1 MLSSMGLSM
10 DARVPP
16 DNVGY
21 LIGDISRMIRTIYDR
36 RVEPLGMTRSQW
48 RAMIRLSR
56 REGCS
61 QTELANDLG
70 IQKPTL
76 GKLVERLEA
85 KGWLERRPDPADAR
99 TRRLFLSASA
109 APILDEMHAQV
120 DDVLEGIFDGL
131 SREDA
136 ARLDATLMRIKD
148 NLVGM
153 LDDAAS
159 RESGPS
165 SEEA

>member
-1 MLSSMGLSM
+1 M
-10 DARVPP
+10 DARLPP
-16 DNVGY
+16 DNLGY

-61 QTELANDLG
+61 QTELASELG

-85 KGWLERRPDPADAR
+85 KGWVERRPDPADAR
-99 TRRLFLSASA
+99 TKRLYLTGAA
-109 APILDEMHAQV
+109 APILDEMYAQA

-131 SREDA
+131 TGEDA
-136 ARLDATLMRIKD
+136 ARLNAALTRIKD
-148 NLVGM
+148 NLSAM
-153 LDDAAS
+153 LDDGATRGSDGA
-159 RESGPS
+159 P
-165 SEEA
+165 EEG

>member
-1 MLSSMGLSM
+1 M
-10 DARVPP
+10 ATHVPH

-48 RAMIRLSR
+48 RVMIRLSR

-76 GKLVERLEA
+76 GKLVERLET
-85 KGWLERRPDPADAR
+85 KGWVERRPDPADAR
-99 TRRLFLSASA
+99 TKRLFLTASA
-109 APILDEMHAQV
+109 APIIEEMHAQV

-131 SREDA
+131 TQADA
-136 ARLDATLMRIKD
+136 ARLDGTLMRIKN

-159 RESGPS
+159 RQSGRS
-165 SEEA
+165 REEA

>member
-1 MLSSMGLSM
+1 M
-10 DARVPP
+10 DARLPP

-61 QTELANDLG
+61 QTELANELG

-85 KGWLERRPDPADAR
+85 KGWVERRPDPADAR
-99 TRRLFLSASA
+99 AKRLYLADGA
-109 APILDEMHAQV
+109 APILEEMYAQA

-131 SREDA
+131 TGEDA
-136 ARLDATLMRIKD
+136 ARLNATLARIKD
-148 NLVGM
+148 NLSAM
-153 LDDAAS
+153 LDD
-159 RESGPS
+159 RPPRGSGGAP
-165 SEEA
+165 EEG